1 MKMPIKEP
9 ETYSIIGTVLVLLMT
24 TLGTIANYAW
34 RVINGEK
41 FRWSFFILKFFISIF
56 AGALVLLAASSLN
69 WTAELAGGVAG
80 LSGWSGASA
89 IRAIEGRFLKRIA
102 GTDDTKPQV

>member
-1 MKMPIKEP
+1 MKIMPIKEP
-9 ETYSIIGTVLVLLMT
+9 ETYSVIGSALVLMMT
-24 TLGTIANYAW
+24 ALGAVANYAW

-41 FRWSFFILKFFISIF
+41 FRLSFFIMKLSISIF

-69 WTAELAGGVAG
+69 WSAELAGGVAG

-89 IRAIEGRFLKRIA
+89 IRALESRFLQRLKQ
-102 GTDDTKPQV
+102 GEDK